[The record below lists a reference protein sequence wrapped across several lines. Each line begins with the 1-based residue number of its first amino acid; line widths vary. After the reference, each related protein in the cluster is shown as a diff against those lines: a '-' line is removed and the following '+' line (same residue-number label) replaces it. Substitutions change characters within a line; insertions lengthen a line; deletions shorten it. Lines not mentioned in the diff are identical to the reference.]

1 MNTVFT
7 DRKLNGFRWNIW
19 CSVFG
24 HVSKKFKNSNKEYFL
39 TQTHIFWT
47 TLLCCFDSRWTSS
60 AAHINVGLSICSR
73 KKKIPKAKHSTF
85 EEHIFHFGSRSHL
98 HIVRVIY
105 FVYKIE
111 DSFPFLFSLSIASCR
126 TYSYTIFLPSSVWSP
141 APNLLAILWWNG
153 IHKRQIFRQ
162 ELIWFSLHGNGCCS
176 VVWCLVNATY
186 AAVFFHRMGVLLF
199 MYKSKPLVAKPSNTK
214 Q

>member
-1 MNTVFT
+1 MFGFWPCIDEVQKFEPRMFLNAKAYIFDCIVVLLWFKMNVV
-7 DRKLNGFRWNIW
+7 R
-19 CSVFG
+19 C
-24 HVSKKFKNSNKEYFL
+24 
-39 TQTHIFWT
+39 
-47 TLLCCFDSRWTSS
+47 
-60 AAHINVGLSICSR
+60 AHKCRFINLF
-73 KKKIPKAKHSTF
+73 KKKKKKPKAKYSTF

-98 HIVRVIY
+98 HIVIVLH

-111 DSFPFLFSLSIASCR
+111 DSFPFPFSLSIASCR

-162 ELIWFSLHGNGCCS
+162 ELIWFSLHGNGCYS
-176 VVWCLVNATY
+176 VVWCLVDATY
-186 AAVFFHRMGVLLF
+186 AAVFIHRMGVF